1 MLLGSSLGFACFKW
15 LNDRQF
21 ALAVNLL
28 LLVSGASFLI

>member
-1 MLLGSSLGFACFKW
+1 MACFKW

-28 LLVSGASFLI
+28 LIVSGPEFPALGTV